1 MALVVVSRDGSLTRL
16 ATWVAIPGH
25 TAAPTGSISMP
36 VTQIATVQVV
46 LADNGHVMLQR
57 SI

>member
-1 MALVVVSRDGSLTRL
+1 VGRDGSQTRL

-25 TAAPTGSISMP
+25 TAAPSGSISMP
-36 VTQIATVQVV
+36 VNQIAAVQVV

-57 SI
+57 SV